1 LKQTI
6 WNLRKPTH
14 HLSKNMRARLFGGD
28 DIMTVEVDDKEYL
41 VIMCH
46 NSLNGWILIPR
57 QAETR
62 VFINLA
68 NDRSYKSRF
77 HIQRAK

>member
-1 LKQTI
+1 
-6 WNLRKPTH
+6 
-14 HLSKNMRARLFGGD
+14 
-28 DIMTVEVDDKEYL
+28 MTVEVDDKEYL